1 MTHLI
6 WTKFFVASLI
16 FLGDGPLTHEVNH
29 RSDIE
34 TSIISHTVEVS
45 TSTYSDDLES
55 NYHPTITGDNKLE
68 TNSNLIYQGLPS
80 GNRSGSYSNK
90 YHRFNPHAPPVFV
103 S

>member
-16 FLGDGPLTHEVNH
+16 FLGDGPVTHEVNH

-34 TSIISHTVEVS
+34 ASTISQIVEA
-45 TSTYSDDLES
+45 STYKVSDDLES
-55 NYHPTITGDNKLE
+55 NYHPTLITDNKLE
-68 TNSNLIYQGLPS
+68 TDSSLIYQSLS
-80 GNRSGSYSNK
+80 SANRSGSYSNK
-90 YHRFNPHAPPVFV
+90 YHTFNPRAPPVFV

>member
-16 FLGDGPLTHEVNH
+16 FLGDGPVTHEVNH

-34 TSIISHTVEVS
+34 TSIISHIAEA
-45 TSTYSDDLES
+45 TSYKFSDDLES
-55 NYHPTITGDNKLE
+55 NSHPTLISDNKLE
-68 TNSNLIYQGLPS
+68 TDSSLIYQGLSPA
-80 GNRSGSYSNK
+80 NRSVSYSSR
-90 YHRFNPHAPPVFV
+90 YHTFNPRAPPVFV